1 MLFATITYSNLANSR
16 QALLNDLRSEY
27 FNLYNQYQS
36 LEYNYSALQDKY
48 NQLQNQLSSAQSN
61 ANYWQSQYYTLQSQ
75 YSNLQNKYNS
85 AENQLNSLI
94 NQYNSLLNLLGS
106 CSWSGPLGPH
116 YSYFCYIF
124 VPSGYGILHISV
136 SASAPVDVYV
146 FNPDQYACYLA
157 SLVSESCPIYVQQ
170 NYEYYVYGTN
180 INGEVTLSGGHYV
193 GEYIF
198 VVANNNNAPV
208 QVSIS
213 INTTYV
219 LSS

>member
-1 MLFATITYSNLANSR
+1 MLFILAGVYSSVSSAQSNANYW
-16 QALLNDLRSEY
+16 Q
-27 FNLYNQYQS
+27 NQYYNLQS
-36 LEYNYSALQDKY
+36 QY

-61 ANYWQSQYYTLQSQ
+61 ASYW
-75 YSNLQNKYNS
+75 QNKYNS
-85 AENQLNSLI
+85 AENQLSSLI
-94 NQYNSLLNLLGS
+94 NQYNSLLNSLGS
-106 CSWSGPLGPH
+106 CSWSGSLGPY

-146 FNPDQYACYLA
+146 FNPDQYACYLT
-157 SLVSESCPIYVQQ
+157 SLVHESCPIYVQQ
-170 NYEYYVYGTN
+170 NYEYYVYGTD

-198 VVANNNNAPV
+198 VVVNNNNAPV